1 MKVWEK
7 KLSKKYGKYYL
18 YNRKT
23 GESIWPSKLR
33 GGGVSDDSS
42 TELGETNK
50 SDATLE
56 YTTETTIPPSS
67 IKSVREIPNLRDV
80 FRHQIT
86 GLRYKEKKPDILMPP
101 SREPA
106 LNFKVNPIEQE
117 KVERKLIE
125 DAKKIEEERNVM
137 LGKRVVRK
145 RIAEECKRMA
155 DLDTQKIKLL
165 QDKIKLLQEQLK
177 VAQEEIKGNKKVRE
191 QELNMILTQYK
202 RDIEL
207 VMNEVAGSC
216 SGHVT
221 HGRGQNNYQPLNLLI
236 EDWLHP
242 LRKGTKRVV
251 AGTPAPG
258 GTDAYWIHLAAMG
271 QERGIKTITLA

>member
-1 MKVWEK
+1 MGK

-33 GGGVSDDSS
+33 GGVGD
-42 TELGETNK
+42 ELGETNK
-50 SDATLE
+50 SDTTLE
-56 YTTETTIPPSS
+56 YTTEKTIPPSS

-86 GLRYKEKKPDILMPP
+86 GLRYNEKEPDILMPP

-137 LGKRVVRK
+137 IRKRVVHK
-145 RIAEECKRMA
+145 RITEERKRMA
-155 DLDTQKIKLL
+155 DLDAQKIKLL
-165 QDKIKLLQEQLK
+165 QEQIKLLQEQLK
-177 VAQEEIKGNKKVRE
+177 VAQEKITENKKVRE

-202 RDIEL
+202 QDIFF
-207 VMNEVAGSC
+207 VMREVSDQYDKYSTNLGYGS
-216 SGHVT
+216 
-221 HGRGQNNYQPLNLLI
+221 NNYQTVNLLI
-236 EDWLHP
+236 EDLLHP
-242 LRKGTKRVV
+242 LGKGTKRVV
-251 AGTPAPG
+251 AGVPSSG
-258 GTDAYWIHLAAMG
+258 GVRYGVIESAIGPRVIAGSSRVPM
-271 QERGIKTITLA
+271 IKIITIT

>member
-33 GGGVSDDSS
+33 GGVGD
-42 TELGETNK
+42 ELGETNK

-86 GLRYKEKKPDILMPP
+86 GLRYNEKKPDILMPP

-155 DLDTQKIKLL
+155 DLDAQKIKLL
-165 QDKIKLLQEQLK
+165 QDQIKLLQEQLK

-191 QELNMILTQYK
+191 QELNMILAQY
-202 RDIEL
+202 RQDINF
-207 VMNEVAGSC
+207 VMREAQDTCYATRRSVGY
-216 SGHVT
+216 GDE
-221 HGRGQNNYQPLNLLI
+221 NYQTVNLLI
-236 EDWLHP
+236 EDLLRP
-242 LRKGTKRVV
+242 LAKGTKRIVSIKKQCDV
-251 AGTPAPG
+251 ARPG
-258 GTDAYWIHLAAMG
+258 EHEFRISTAAKGTDFKI
-271 QERGIKTITLA
+271 ITLT

>member
-33 GGGVSDDSS
+33 GGVGD
-42 TELGETNK
+42 ELGETNK
-50 SDATLE
+50 SDATLK

-145 RIAEECKRMA
+145 RIAEERKRMA
-155 DLDTQKIKLL
+155 DLDAQKIKLL
-165 QDKIKLLQEQLK
+165 QDQIKILQEQLK
-177 VAQEEIKGNKKVRE
+177 VAQEEITGNKKVRE

-202 RDIEL
+202 LDIQL
-207 VMNEVAGSC
+207 VMDEIGGSC
-216 SGHVT
+216 SGHLR

-242 LRKGTKRVV
+242 IGKGTKRVV
-251 AGTPAPG
+251 AGTFGPG

-271 QERGIKTITLA
+271 QERGIKTITLT